1 MRLLLTSLG
10 SLACLSFAL
19 SGLRVGGIQVFD
31 LLAAVTIL
39 LVACARP
46 KAMAAVV
53 ARSADLAAYTALMLL
68 AVLASALST
77 PDLAGHLDRSLRIVV
92 QTVLV
97 WTFVRVATEA
107 IGLSPAR
114 LLGLALVSCLVC
126 CVGVI
131 VEGVLAADAAL
142 VRSTGLAEHPIEA
155 GYIAAFGV
163 LIGVDA
169 ALRRRLTPFLLA
181 AALACG
187 YSLRYS
193 VSLSALGGLGAGLL
207 VLLLLHRRYLSL
219 AATALCIVLWL
230 SYEANTNSLLFG
242 RLHAAIAAGG
252 DYVTVASRLA
262 QNGLALSL
270 LADGS
275 FLFGRGYALSAL
287 PYGQEVHNTLLAAV
301 FHFGLPGLFATLIL
315 WRKLVVAA
323 LQRGGAGYHPL
334 MVALL
339 VLFLA
344 ISLTG
349 PALARRSLW
358 FPLVVVGLAQ
368 LRRDPAGQGPRA
380 PTRPV
385 GQPLAWRTSG

>member
-10 SLACLSFAL
+10 SLTCLSFAF
-19 SGLRVGGIQVFD
+19 SALRVGGVQVFD
-31 LLAAVTIL
+31 LLAAATIL
-39 LVACARP
+39 LVACIRP
-46 KAMAAVV
+46 AAMATVV
-53 ARSADLAAYTALMLL
+53 ARSADLAAYTILMLL
-68 AVLASALST
+68 AVVATALLT
-77 PDLAGHLDRSLRIVV
+77 PDIASHLDRSLRIVA

-97 WTFVRVATEA
+97 WTFVRVATA
-107 IGLSPAR
+107 GVGLTTAR
-114 LLGLALVSCLVC
+114 LLRLALVSCLVC
-126 CVGVI
+126 SAGII
-131 VEGVLAADAAL
+131 VEGEFSGHAAW

-169 ALRRRLTPFLLA
+169 ALRRGLGPFLVVAILV
-181 AALACG
+181 CG

-207 VLLLLHRRYLSL
+207 VLLLLNRRYRSL
-219 AATALCIVLWL
+219 AVAALCVVLWL
-230 SYEANTNSLLFG
+230 YYEAGTNSLLFG

-252 DYVTVASRLA
+252 DYVTVANRLA

-275 FLFGRGYALSAL
+275 FLFGRGYALSVL
-287 PYGQEVHNTLLAAV
+287 PFGQEVHNTLLAAV
-301 FHFGLPGLFATLIL
+301 FHFGLLGLFATLIL
-315 WRKLVVAA
+315 WRKLFVAA

-358 FPLVVVGLAQ
+358 FPLVVVSLAQ
-368 LRRDPAGQGPRA
+368 LRRDPARQVPQTPA
-380 PTRPV
+380 RPV
-385 GQPLAWRTSG
+385 RQQLA